1 MILYVL
7 LLENEKFFLYPSNN
21 DDKEALI
28 LEVGLL
34 EKFVTVN
41 KPMLIIETY
50 YIWDIKEVDIYVKK
64 YMMERGIQNVRGG
77 SYCDCVLPEYKI
89 KALENEFL
97 ITKEKFL
104 HTASI
109 VDSIIHKYKDMNELQ
124 KELEILAIENR
135 LKEYREIKSNIEY
148 YRKHGAE
155 RSFLSTLEWLFSYL
169 DEESMVDIHP
179 NEIREQY
186 NAAML
191 KLQKLS
197 KVFSERFP
205 DYKFLPEINY
215 YRPDIVFDR
224 IFIHKRNLY
233 DWESSITTAKEV
245 YSKFEFMYYKML
257 NYVEELEFDLTTF
270 PDDFDSVASISLKY
284 LSNLVS
290 RE

>member
-1 MILYVL
+1 MIVYVL

-21 DDKEALI
+21 DDKESLM

-34 EKFVTVN
+34 EQFVTVN
-41 KPMLIIETY
+41 KPILIIESY

-64 YMMERGIQNVRGG
+64 YMIERGIQNVRGG
-77 SYCDCVLPEYKI
+77 SYCEVVLPEYKI

-124 KELEILAIENR
+124 KELEILDIENR

-148 YRKHGAE
+148 YRKHGSE
-155 RSFLSTLEWLFSYL
+155 RGFLSTLEWLFSYL
-169 DEESMVDIHP
+169 DEESINDTHP
-179 NEIREQY
+179 NEIRQQY
-186 NAAML
+186 NIAML
-191 KLQKLS
+191 KLQQLS
-197 KVFSERFP
+197 KVFSKRFP

-215 YRPDIVFDR
+215 YRPDVVFDR
-224 IFIHKRNLY
+224 IFIHKRCLY

-245 YSKFEFMYYKML
+245 YSKFEFMYYKLL